1 MTATEES
8 VNMEEAIREQ
18 LRLAIDPREFDGPE
32 FRRDPF
38 PLYKRLRD
46 HHPIYQDLFHNKWV
60 VSRYDDVVAVFQN
73 NDDFDRGVYDPKGDY
88 EFGKRHVFG
97 PNILEYGNSDEHR
110 FLRNVVADQFVGNR
124 LQTFLPFIE
133 QIARELLA
141 QFVPDVYRKSAD
153 DLAEAFAGTGEV
165 ELVGQFCNQFPIR
178 VISNMLG
185 LPREDED
192 TFVRWYQHLI
202 EGLGFGGEHL
212 ARGLQARNEM
222 WAYLDPM
229 IREREANPTEDLV
242 SRIVHAE
249 FRGQRMNPDEIKGF
263 IALLLAAGGDTTEKA
278 IANMWY
284 HMLYTRPDQFEHE
297 VKRDPSLWTN
307 VFTEMMRYDPVV
319 HTQGR
324 HTTRE
329 IAIHGEVIPERANIV
344 LYLAA
349 GNRDERVFKDPD
361 TFDILRDDLH
371 MGREL
376 RSGRYA
382 DGKHGHLGFGMGQH
396 FCMGYAMARQ
406 EAIIASTRLFEAMK
420 NPRPKFRDHPGVTS
434 PATGSGG
441 FRTPEELWIEFDV
454 N

>member
-8 VNMEEAIREQ
+8 SAFADAIREQ
-18 LRLAIDPREFDGPE
+18 LKLAIEPQEFDSPE
-32 FRRDPF
+32 FQRDPF

-46 HHPIYQDLFHNKWV
+46 HHPIYQDLFHKRWV
-60 VSRYDDVVAVFQN
+60 VSRYDDIVEVFQN
-73 NDDFDRGVYDPKGDY
+73 NDDFDRAVYDPKGDY
-88 EFGKRHVFG
+88 EFGKKQVFG
-97 PNILEYGNSDEHR
+97 PNILEYGNSAEHR

-124 LQTFLPFIE
+124 LAGFLPFIE
-133 QIARELLA
+133 QIARELMGKIWE
-141 QFVPDVYRKSAD
+141 KSAD
-153 DLAEAFAGTGEV
+153 DIARGFSDTGEV
-165 ELVGQFCNQFPIR
+165 ELVSEFTTQFPIR

-202 EGLGFGGEHL
+202 VGLGFGGEYF
-212 ARGLQARNEM
+212 AKGMQARNEM
-222 WAYLDPM
+222 WDYLDPL
-229 IREREANPTEDLV
+229 IRRAEDSPGEDLI

-249 FRGQRMNPDEIKGF
+249 FRGQRMNVDEIKGF
-263 IALLLAAGGDTTEKA
+263 IALLLAAGGDTTDKA

-284 HMLYTRPDQFEHE
+284 HMLYTRPDQFEE
-297 VKRDPSLWTN
+297 VKKDGELWTN

-324 HTTRE
+324 RTTHE
-329 IAIHGEVIPERANIV
+329 ITIHGEVIPERANIIM
-344 LYLAA
+344 YLAA
-349 GNRDERVFKDPD
+349 GNRDERAFKDPN
-361 TFDILRDDLH
+361 TYDIFRDDLH

-376 RSGRYA
+376 RSGRYP

-406 EAIIASTRLFEAMK
+406 EAIIACTRLSEAMK
-420 NPRPKFRDHPGVTS
+420 NPRPKFPTHAGITS
-434 PATGSGG
+434 PVMGSGG
-441 FRTPEELWIEFDV
+441 FRAPEELWIEFDV